1 MTLNECCVSARKRL
15 ESHYPVGE
23 AREMVRII
31 MANLKGYSP
40 VDLIVKSNDELSDFI
55 TGKVDAIVNRLLS
68 DEPIQYIFGN
78 TQFYGLTIKVDKS
91 TLIPRPE
98 TEELVDLIVKENGLR
113 PDMDILDMG
122 TGSGCIALALA
133 RNIPFSHV
141 TAIDLSAEAL
151 DVARENARALKA
163 QIEFQQA
170 DALKMPP
177 LTTPTYDIIVSNPP
191 YICQNE
197 KEAMEANVLNF
208 EPHMAL
214 FVPDDDP
221 LRFYHAISSYALL
234 TLRFGGKLYF
244 ELNPLYATRLKTDM
258 EKKGWDYVDVIR
270 DSYGKYRFLKA
281 TKRI

>member
-1 MTLNECCVSARKRL
+1 M
-15 ESHYPVGE
+15 
-23 AREMVRII
+23 
-31 MANLKGYSP
+31 
-40 VDLIVKSNDELSDFI
+40 SDFVI
-55 TGKVDAIVNRLLS
+55 GKVDAIVNRLLS

-98 TEELVDLIVKENGLR
+98 TEELVDIIVKESGLR
-113 PDMDILDMG
+113 TDMDILDVG

-151 DVARENARALKA
+151 AVARENAHALKV
-163 QIEFQQA
+163 QIEFRQT
-170 DALKMPP
+170 DALKMSSP
-177 LTTPTYDIIVSNPP
+177 TAPTYDIIVSNPP
-191 YICQNE
+191 YICHNE
-197 KEAMEANVLNF
+197 KAAMEANVLNF

-214 FVPDDDP
+214 FVPDNDP
-221 LRFYHAISSYALL
+221 LRFYHTISSYALPA
-234 TLRFGGKLYF
+234 LRPGGKLYF

-270 DSYGKYRFLKA
+270 DSNGKYRFLKA
-281 TKRI
+281 KKRI